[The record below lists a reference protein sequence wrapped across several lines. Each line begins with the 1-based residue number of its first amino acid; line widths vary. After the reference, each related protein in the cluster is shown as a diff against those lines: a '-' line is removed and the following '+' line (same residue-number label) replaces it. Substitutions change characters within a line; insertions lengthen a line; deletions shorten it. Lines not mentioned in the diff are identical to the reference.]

1 MESRTGEA
9 MLDTHRI
16 DRNTRRPDFKPIRL
30 GSELAGR
37 HADDDHAGSGNLPVY
52 KPFVSHLYRRERQ
65 ARNRKGMPLT
75 SSHSGKNDFTTFA
88 GYEMAYSLCS
98 RVGRKAPYHTLL
110 PMEGA

>member
-16 DRNTRRPDFKPIRL
+16 DRNTRPPDFEPIRL

-37 HADDDHAGSGNLPVY
+37 HADDDHAGSGILPV
-52 KPFVSHLYRRERQ
+52 
-65 ARNRKGMPLT
+65 